1 MEMLAYLNN
10 LSVGKVLITA
20 FITKKPCSYGS
31 NEQYSGLDEQYSVG
45 IFALPVSLLVLS
57 DGL

>member
-1 MEMLAYLNN
+1 MEMLAYLDN
-10 LSVGKVLITA
+10 LSVGKVLDHC
-20 FITKKPCSYGS
+20 FHHKNPCSYGS